1 MSISDEALARLRELD
16 TPTVSNAVESFGVRP
31 GSLGHADA
39 GVRCM
44 FPELGA
50 ALGFAVTFTTSEY
63 APGETRS
70 NEERAALYRAV
81 ADAPRPCVLVHQDLG
96 PRPRSACFW
105 GEIMSNLFSRLG
117 AEGVA
122 TDGAARDLDAMRE
135 AGFKTWC
142 AGTTASRGDVRVSSV
157 NAPVSVGG
165 MAVLPGDLIHADAS
179 GVVVVPKE
187 IAPEVPD
194 AARRVLDKEAK
205 MLEAIR
211 AENFDLDDLIRQF
224 WG

>member
-1 MSISDEALARLRELD
+1 
-16 TPTVSNAVESFGVRP
+16 
-31 GSLGHADA
+31 
-39 GVRCM
+39 
-44 FPELGA
+44 
-50 ALGFAVTFTTSEY
+50 
-63 APGETRS
+63 
-70 NEERAALYRAV
+70 
-81 ADAPRPCVLVHQDLG
+81 
-96 PRPRSACFW
+96 
-105 GEIMSNLFSRLG
+105 MSNLFSRLG
-117 AEGVA
+117 AEGVT

-211 AENFDLDDLIRQF
+211 AENFDLDDLIRRF